1 MGGFHEISGSC
12 LTFRFGQH
20 VLAVMPRLHWL
31 AACLLL
37 PPTFLVAQSTPPNP
51 LASYISVFAPVIAL
65 THVEVI
71 DGTGSAR
78 VFDQSIVLDHG
89 KIASVGP
96 SAGAII
102 PSGAKVIDLHGHTVY
117 PGLVGMHEHLFYTEP
132 GRQSYTPLFGEMV
145 DSAPRLYLAAGVTSG
160 RTTGSLEPYTDL
172 NIKKAIDAGKMP
184 GPDFDITGPYLE
196 GQGSFAIQ
204 MHALTGPEDA
214 TNLINYWAGEGVT
227 SFKAY
232 MQITPAE
239 LKAAID
245 AAHSHGLKITG
256 HLCSIGFREAADMG
270 IDNLEHGLFVD
281 TEFYSGKKPDVCPG
295 GAGAEKEMANLDAA
309 GPQVQATIRDL
320 VQHHVAVTSTLAVF
334 EESSPNRPPMSF
346 LARERGSMMPQA
358 WTSVLEIRA
367 LIAEHG
373 AKSIAPVLLKKEMQF
388 EREFVAAGGLLM
400 AGCDPTGYGAVLPG
414 FGDQRNLELL
424 VEAGFTP
431 EQAIQIY
438 TQNGAKYLG
447 REDRIGT
454 IAPGK
459 QADLVVVAGDPAKDI
474 SAVEYVDTV
483 FKQGVGYDPQKLIES
498 VQGMVGI
505 R

>member
-1 MGGFHEISGSC
+1 
-12 LTFRFGQH
+12 
-20 VLAVMPRLHWL
+20 MPKMRLL
-31 AACLLL
+31 AAVILLPSALLL
-37 PPTFLVAQSTPPNP
+37 AQTAPPNP
-51 LASYISVFAPVIAL
+51 LAPYISVSAPVVAL

-71 DGTGSAR
+71 DGTGAAPAM
-78 VFDQSIVLDHG
+78 DQTIVLDHG
-89 KIASVGP
+89 KIAAIGS
-96 SAGAII
+96 SASSQI
-102 PSGAKVIDLHGHTVY
+102 PSGAKVLDLTGRTVY
-117 PGLVGMHEHLFYTEP
+117 PGLVGMHEHMFYTEP
-132 GRQSYTPLFGEMV
+132 GRQAHTPLFGEMV
-145 DSAPRLYLAAGVTSG
+145 DSAPRLYLAAGVTTG
-160 RTTGSLEPYTDL
+160 RTTGSMEPYTDL

-184 GPDFDITGPYLE
+184 GPDLDITGPYLE
-196 GQGSFAIQ
+196 GQGSFSIQ
-204 MHALTGPEDA
+204 MHALTGPADA
-214 TNLINYWAGEGVT
+214 TNLVNYWAGEGVT

-232 MQITPAE
+232 MQITPEE

-256 HLCSIGFREAADMG
+256 HLCSIGFKEAADLG

-295 GAGAEKEMANLDAA
+295 GAGAEKELANLDAA
-309 GPQVQATIRDL
+309 GPQVEGTIHEL
-320 VQHHVAVTSTLAVF
+320 VKHHVAVTSTLAVF
-334 EESSPNRPPMSF
+334 EESSPNRPSMKF
-346 LARERGSMMPQA
+346 LARERDSMMPQA

-373 AKSIAPVLLKKEMQF
+373 AKSIAPILLKKEMQF

-454 IAPGK
+454 VAPGK
-459 QADLVVVAGDPAKDI
+459 QADLVVVTGDPAKDI
-474 SAVEYVDTV
+474 TAVENVNIV
-483 FKQGVGYDPQKLIES
+483 FKKGVGYDPQKLIDS
-498 VQGMVGI
+498 VHGMVGI